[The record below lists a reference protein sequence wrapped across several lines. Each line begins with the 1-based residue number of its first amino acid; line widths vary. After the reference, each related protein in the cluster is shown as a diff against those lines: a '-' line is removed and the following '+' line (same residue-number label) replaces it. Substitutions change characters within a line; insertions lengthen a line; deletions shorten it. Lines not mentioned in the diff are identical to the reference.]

1 MAGALLTNASRLMCP
16 HGGQVVIVSAGKAL
30 AGAPVGTVAS
40 HADTFSIVGCTFT
53 LPGPKPSPCVAIEWM
68 TYEQRLK
75 VGSGFAL
82 SEGSV
87 GICKADTGAPQGKV
101 IVAMTQPEV
110 AAQ

>member
-1 MAGALLTNASRLMCP
+1 
-16 HGGQVVIVSAGKAL
+16 
-30 AGAPVGTVAS
+30 
-40 HADTFSIVGCTFT
+40 
-53 LPGPKPSPCVAIEWM
+53 M

-101 IVAMTQPEV
+101 IVAMTQPRV
-110 AAQ
+110 SAK